1 MFLENH
7 NTTVQTDY
15 DVTRQ
20 MRRPVWPDYSSGLTV
35 PSVKYYNSTW
45 QPRTA
50 LAINK
55 AVDKHI
61 DAEFEVQLVS
71 WSVALFRDKIES
83 QACLRPI

>member
-7 NTTVQTDY
+7 NATVQTDY

-20 MRRPVWPDYSSGLTV
+20 MRRPVWSDYSSGVTV
-35 PSVKYYNSTW
+35 SSVKDYNSTC

-61 DAEFEVQLVS
+61 EVEFEVAGQFDLPELLCS
-71 WSVALFRDKIES
+71 GTKKRA
-83 QACLRPI
+83 RPA